1 MQNALSITAGWA
13 SRCGLG
19 INPSKTEL
27 VLFTRRY
34 KIPAMVPPS
43 LNGTM
48 LVLTDKARFL
58 GILLDSKLS
67 WKPNTIERVKKA
79 TVALYSCKNAI
90 GRKWGLKPELVHWL
104 YTAVVRPIL
113 LYGVCVCVVAS
124 SGEIIIL

>member
-1 MQNALSITAGWA
+1 
-13 SRCGLG
+13 
-19 INPSKTEL
+19 
-27 VLFTRRY
+27 
-34 KIPAMVPPS
+34 
-43 LNGTM
+43 M

-113 LYGVCVCVVAS
+113 LYGVCVVAS
-124 SGEIIIL
+124 SGESIIL